1 MSERSL
7 SDRAGSIEDLSDAEL
22 LKRIANLDPEIYPL
36 VPIVSEALDR
46 QEGEV

>member
-22 LKRIANLDPEIYPL
+22 LKGVATLDPETYPL
-36 VPIVSEALDR
+36 VPIVREALDR
-46 QEGEV
+46 QGES